1 MFSCF
6 INANVGIIFENSKF
20 YFHGAMP
27 RLARTG
33 ETAAALNLYCH
44 NIAKFSRIPNPEAKK
59 NIGISPNVFQIGGT
73 LSFPFLVPIV
83 VGGIGHRGFSVYG
96 LYLVVDYARHI
107 AFTIVFDFVV
117 YRTVNGTP

>member
-1 MFSCF
+1 MFSCL
-6 INANVGIIFENSKF
+6 INAKVGIIFENSKF

-27 RLARTG
+27 RLPVQVRQR
-33 ETAAALNLYCH
+33 LPQVLYCH

-59 NIGISPNVFQIGGT
+59 NIGISPNVFQVGGT

-96 LYLVVDYARHI
+96 LYLVVDYARHV

-117 YRTVNGTP
+117 YRIVNGTP